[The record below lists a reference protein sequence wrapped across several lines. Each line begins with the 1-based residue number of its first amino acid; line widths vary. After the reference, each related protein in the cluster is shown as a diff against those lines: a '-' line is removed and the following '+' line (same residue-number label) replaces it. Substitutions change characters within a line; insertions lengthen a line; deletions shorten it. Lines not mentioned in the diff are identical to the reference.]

1 MTTART
7 AVGLAAAFA
16 LLPWLVADYHRL
28 FAAEILVWGLLAM
41 SFGLVYG
48 YGGMLSFAQAVFFGW
63 GCWGYNVASF
73 LLQWNTWGALGLAMV
88 AAAAFAVPIGYIA
101 TRVRQHHFLI
111 VTVIVSV
118 LVSAVLSSG
127 HWRWIAGPYVTRS
140 LTFVPEVPL
149 GVVRLSY
156 ADARGIPLE
165 TVCDWMAAQPAA
177 LAGLQQK
184 GGIAPGKDADLLF
197 FRPDDAFT
205 VNATSLHHRHPLT
218 PYLEESLFGTVQT
231 TFIRGRKVY
240 HGGQFVGQPQGKL
253 LNRS

>member
-88 AAAAFAVPIGYIA
+88 AAAAFAVRFDRTGGRPLA
-101 TRVRQHHFLI
+101 DLVDH
-111 VTVIVSV
+111 
-118 LVSAVLSSG
+118 VSAVVLSQTD
-127 HWRWIAGPYVTRS
+127 YVAEADHHRS
-140 LTFVPEVPL
+140 LQQHLDGINRSCLGRRKGIGAATVQRYFLRRLQRRARQVHAPVCPRILGIDEHFFSRRKGYATTFCDLKNHRIYDVAL
-149 GVVRLSY
+149 GRS
-156 ADARGIPLE
+156 E
-165 TVCDWMAAQPAA
+165 AA
-177 LAGLQQK
+177 L
-184 GGIAPGKDADLLF
+184 DSYF
-197 FRPDDAFT
+197 
-205 VNATSLHHRHPLT
+205 LHL
-218 PYLEESLFGTVQT
+218 
-231 TFIRGRKVY
+231 
-240 HGGQFVGQPQGKL
+240 QGKGHEA
-253 LNRS
+253 